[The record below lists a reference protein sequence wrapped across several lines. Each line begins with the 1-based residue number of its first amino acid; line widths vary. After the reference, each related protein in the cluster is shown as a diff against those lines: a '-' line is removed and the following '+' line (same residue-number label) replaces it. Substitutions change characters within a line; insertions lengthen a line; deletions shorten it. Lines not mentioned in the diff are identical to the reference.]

1 MIHLLVALS
10 FARMDDSA
18 LWSAVDAARND
29 AVPTSLAPDEQATA
43 SRFFSE
49 LVRTAAAGTLPRD
62 LETRAAAL
70 GLDVEQGEGFVLLR
84 PSGGAA
90 DGIYIVRIGEV
101 DDPVVLQTPHSWFDL
116 KTGRLGCLL
125 FEEGVGQV
133 LMMNSGQRYGVEGA
147 NADLAD
153 RSDTLFQAFTLG
165 AAEALDQPL
174 VVQLHGFG
182 KKRTRAVAV
191 LSPGSALHDPDVLA
205 SSRGELDELLRGKAV
220 SGEAV
225 PKLAGRHNAQG
236 IALSSRAR
244 FLHLE
249 LSSKSRK
256 QLVEDAELRAEFAAM
271 LEDWAR

>member
-1 MIHLLVALS
+1 MIHLLISLA
-10 FARMDDSA
+10 FAGLDPSP
-18 LWSAVDAARND
+18 LWEAVDAARND
-29 AVPTSLAPDEQATA
+29 AIPTSLDPTDQAIATD
-43 SRFFSE
+43 FFAE
-49 LVRTAAAGTLPRD
+49 LVRTAPTGVLPQGFER
-62 LETRAAAL
+62 RAAAL
-70 GLDVEQGEGFVLLR
+70 GLDVEQGEDFVLLR

-90 DGIYIVRIGEV
+90 DGVYIVRLGEV
-101 DDPVVLQTPHSWFDL
+101 EHPVVLQAPHAWFDL
-116 KTGRLGCLL
+116 KTGRLACLL

-133 LMMNSGQRYGVEGA
+133 LMMNSGQRYGVEDA

-182 KKRTRAVAV
+182 KKRTRAAAV

-205 SSRGELDELLRGKAV
+205 ESRDELDYLLRGPTA

-225 PKLAGRHNAQG
+225 PKLAGRQNAQG

-256 QLVEDAELRAEFAAM
+256 HLVEDAELRAEFAGM
-271 LEDWAR
+271 LEAWAR